1 VQRSE
6 LTHCNSLPRNA
17 YGRRNTRLV
26 GLIATVCVAIGF
38 TLAAA
43 ESKKPTNSKDVSK
56 QALSEFNSLIG
67 GWRGVGLPKRG
78 SRTGAW
84 IEKAEWVWDF
94 DKNHVGIRYSIDK
107 GKLLKTALL
116 TYEPKS
122 KNYRLR
128 GQFSGKV
135 ERDYS
140 GQMAGKKLVL
150 ESKPGDDGYVHRIS
164 VTRLNEKRTLV
175 LFEKRRTQ
183 QNFYSR
189 VAEIG
194 YTRAGTSLAFE
205 GAGEPE
211 CVVTGGK
218 GTSKVSYKGKTY
230 YVCCTG
236 CRQAFDADPEGVLT
250 DYRKK
255 KAKEAAERKA
265 KS

>member
-1 VQRSE
+1 MK
-6 LTHCNSLPRNA
+6 A
-17 YGRRNTRLV
+17 
-26 GLIATVCVAIGF
+26 GF
-38 TLAAA
+38 LQKTPLAGFCLAATIA
-43 ESKKPTNSKDVSK
+43 ISITLVAADSKKQGNSKEASK

-84 IEKAEWVWDF
+84 IEKAEWVWNF
-94 DKNHVGIRYSIDK
+94 DKNRVGIRYDIDK

-116 TYEPKS
+116 TYDLPTKT
-122 KNYRLR
+122 YRLH
-128 GQFSGKV
+128 GQFADKA
-135 ERDYS
+135 ERDYT
-140 GQMAGKKLVL
+140 GQMVGKKLVL
-150 ESKPGDDGYVHRIS
+150 KTKPCDDGYVHRIS

-175 LFEKRRTQ
+175 LFEKRRTK

-236 CRQAFDADPEGVLT
+236 CRQAFEEDPEGVIA

-255 KAKEAAERKA
+255 KAKEAAERKS